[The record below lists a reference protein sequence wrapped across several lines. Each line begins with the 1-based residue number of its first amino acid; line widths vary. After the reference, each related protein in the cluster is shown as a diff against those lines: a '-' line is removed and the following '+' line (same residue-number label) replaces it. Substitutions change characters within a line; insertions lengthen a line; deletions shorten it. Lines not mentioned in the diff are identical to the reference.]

1 MYFLFYSHLK
11 NKDTMKNILGNESK
25 SGNTARVRIL
35 YLQSILQL
43 TNKLTSILHL
53 QSPPVN
59 WKLSGPPS
67 MYERF
72 DDHPC

>member
-1 MYFLFYSHLK
+1 MYFLFYYRLK
-11 NKDTMKNILGNESK
+11 NTDTRKNILGNESK
-25 SGNTARVRIL
+25 SGNTAHVRIL

-43 TNKLTSILHL
+43 INKLTSILQL

-59 WKLSGPPS
+59 WKPSGPPS